1 MQVLNDKKHLKYF
14 KEFHKQFVLVPADK
28 ASNNII
34 VVCKKFYVD
43 VVIQELGNS
52 SGSAYQQSFCVE
64 TEIISDHLAH
74 LKLDKI

>member
-1 MQVLNDKKHLKYF
+1 MPV
-14 KEFHKQFVLVPADK
+14 DK

-43 VVIQELGNS
+43 VDVVIQELGDS

-64 TEIISDHLAH
+64 
-74 LKLDKI
+74 